1 MDDYRTLPAWK
12 EGMSFAHAVYA
23 ALEVAG
29 IKEGEQGKRL
39 RKAAVAIPS
48 LIAETCLELMG
59 REPEEALFLAE
70 SKLAEVIRLLDDPE
84 LASLSEPERDAL
96 IKDAERLLKEIGEMR
111 TERISARSPS

>member
-1 MDDYRTLPAWK
+1 MYDYRTLPAWK

-29 IKEGEQGKRL
+29 IKEGEQGRRL

-70 SKLAEVIRLLDDPE
+70 GKLAEVIRLLHDPE
-84 LASLSEPERDAL
+84 LAALSPPERNAL
-96 IKDAERLLKEIGEMR
+96 IGDAERLSKEIGEMR
-111 TERISARSPS
+111 SERLATRNPS